1 MKYKNLRL
9 AFLMEI
15 FVGFTT
21 IISIAL
27 MGPKGITALALI
39 ALRPVFMKREEIK
52 NPAAYFQIFYKVL
65 SNSLSII
72 SIMLILIIIS
82 LQFIPAYQSKLPPVK
97 DLLTLI
103 LPFFLLTH
111 GVIGF
116 INSSDIEKEKK

>member
-39 ALRPVFMKREEIK
+39 ALRPVLMKKEEIK
-52 NPAAYFQIFYKVL
+52 NPEAYFKIFYKVL

-72 SIMLILIIIS
+72 FIMLILIIIS
-82 LQFIPAYQSKLPPVK
+82 IQFIPAYQSKLPPVK
-97 DLLTLI
+97 DLFILI

-116 INSSDIEKEKK
+116 VSSSDITKENN